1 MINLHHINQRYE
13 TALNTHPA
21 KGTPTRKAYLAL
33 ADSVAD
39 VRVLM
44 AEIERLRARLDAVK
58 DSAHVPHGPVGVL
71 PDDADAAYMRH
82 AAMNIRKGHKVGGS
96 NVSSAVAN
104 LLDTVAKILGGE
116 Q

>member
-1 MINLHHINQRYE
+1 MFETETSHHMINLHHINQRYE

-58 DSAHVPHGPVGVL
+58 EIGSEHWNAQIKRESKFGRTGSSCVCEVCKIMRAL
-71 PDDADAAYMRH
+71 LCEFILEAARR
-82 AAMNIRKGHKVGGS
+82 AR
-96 NVSSAVAN
+96 
-104 LLDTVAKILGGE
+104 
-116 Q
+116 